1 MRRVIALNLGYFA
14 VEIAVALS
22 IGSVALFADAIDF
35 IEDGTVNVLALL
47 ALGWSAAARGRLG
60 GVLAGVLLLPAAA
73 TVWTAWRKLGA
84 PSVPAAVPLGLTGA
98 GALAVN
104 LICAVLLARWRHAG
118 GSLTKAAFLSA
129 RNDVAANVAIIAAA
143 GLTAWLVSPWP
154 DLVVGLGILALN
166 LDAAREVWVAARAE
180 RLSAGRTPPRA
191 PAPAGRS
198 APPPAPPVRTRPP
211 SPPS

>member
-1 MRRVIALNLGYFA
+1 MRQVIALNLGYFGI
-14 VEIAVALS
+14 EIAVALS

-35 IEDGTVNVLALL
+35 LEDGTVNALALL
-47 ALGWSAAARGRLG
+47 ALGWSARARGRLG
-60 GVLAGVLLLPAAA
+60 GVLAGVLLLPAIA

-104 LICAVLLARWRHAG
+104 LACALMLARWRHAG

-129 RNDVAANVAIIAAA
+129 RNDVAANVAIVVA
-143 GLTAWLVSPWP
+143 GALTALLVSPWP

-180 RLSAGRTPPRA
+180 RLSAGRMPRRG
-191 PAPAGRS
+191 PAPAGRT
-198 APPPAPPVRTRPP
+198 APPPAPPVPPPPP